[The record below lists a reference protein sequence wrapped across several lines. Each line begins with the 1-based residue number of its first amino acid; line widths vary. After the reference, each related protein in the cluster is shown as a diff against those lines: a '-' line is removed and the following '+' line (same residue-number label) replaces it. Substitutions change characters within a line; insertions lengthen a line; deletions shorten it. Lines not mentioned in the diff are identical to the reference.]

1 MSTGA
6 EALRWDASFPVLRLT
21 GSGTRQFLHGQTSAA
36 IQQAPEHQLIRS
48 CWLTATGRVQALLEV
63 RLDPEGADVLV
74 LCGDAEAVLTGF
86 DRVIFPADRVKVALG
101 GTRRRVQ
108 RLRPAPHP
116 PQWNEDV
123 LWPEDNTLPA
133 AWEQL
138 MQASQ
143 AQLEDWRIS
152 QGLPF
157 SPAELNGDTNP
168 LELGLGDWISL
179 DKGCYLG
186 QETVAKFVN
195 HQRDHKRKGPPPE
208 WNHGIEAGNGHQL
221 AGGGRRRRGRVEQ
234 GGDKGEQDHKGNGKH
249 RDGAHPERNFTVR
262 TPKPA
267 GFGQSVKQFLTPLRP
282 DHQNDAQGSSSVPAV
297 QGPVTLP
304 SFDEHVPTDEQHK
317 QQGPIGLNRTP
328 CAHHVHAT
336 TRPALNVD
344 IPFRSLGRTNLHD
357 GLAVISRHAPPPRSD

>member
-138 MQASQ
+138 MPASQ

-186 QETVAKFVN
+186 QETVAK
-195 HQRDHKRKGPPPE
+195 
-208 WNHGIEAGNGHQL
+208 L
-221 AGGGRRRRGRVEQ
+221 AS
-234 GGDKGEQDHKGNGKH
+234 
-249 RDGAHPERNFTVR
+249 RDG
-262 TPKPA
+262 
-267 GFGQSVKQFLTPLRP
+267 VKQKLRCWTLPADDVTAEEPNPGDTLLANSDRAGTITSAVQDGNRWHGLALIRRSFLTQPTLNKANGGQAVALSQP
-282 DHQNDAQGSSSVPAV
+282 PAF
-297 QGPVTLP
+297 QDCGPAAA
-304 SFDEHVPTDEQHK
+304 D
-317 QQGPIGLNRTP
+317 
-328 CAHHVHAT
+328 
-336 TRPALNVD
+336 
-344 IPFRSLGRTNLHD
+344 
-357 GLAVISRHAPPPRSD
+357 

>member
-6 EALRWDASFPVLRLT
+6 EALQWDASFPVLRLT

-138 MQASQ
+138 MPASQ

-186 QETVAKFVN
+186 QETVAK
-195 HQRDHKRKGPPPE
+195 
-208 WNHGIEAGNGHQL
+208 L
-221 AGGGRRRRGRVEQ
+221 AS
-234 GGDKGEQDHKGNGKH
+234 
-249 RDGAHPERNFTVR
+249 RDG
-262 TPKPA
+262 
-267 GFGQSVKQFLTPLRP
+267 VKQKLRCWTLPADDVTSEGPGPGDTLLANGDRAGTITSSVQDGNRWHGLALIRRSFLTQPTLNKAHGGQAIALSQP
-282 DHQNDAQGSSSVPAV
+282 PAFQDCGSAAA
-297 QGPVTLP
+297 
-304 SFDEHVPTDEQHK
+304 D
-317 QQGPIGLNRTP
+317 
-328 CAHHVHAT
+328 
-336 TRPALNVD
+336 
-344 IPFRSLGRTNLHD
+344 
-357 GLAVISRHAPPPRSD
+357 